1 MSLVSTDWF
10 CRDGIEYSR
19 VSASASRFPRHW
31 HDEYVICANL
41 SGREAIWLEGR
52 ELEAVAGQVTVYNP
66 GSIQSSCFSTA
77 PVHFISVHL
86 PQTLLGNA
94 VTQLGLQSRAQPPR
108 LREGVIADPSL
119 FRALCGV
126 DAAARARNEA
136 VLEQQLLWLCGEL
149 LDDTHHAHSDD
160 AQRIGAVQHYLCAHL
175 SEKPTLETLAQVAGL
190 SKYHLVRRF
199 TQLTG
204 MPPLQYHM
212 QLRLQ
217 RARTLLRQRVHPLDA
232 ALQLGFYDQSHFINA
247 FRKVMGISPHHY
259 VQQLGLG
266 LTQDKFPIA

>member
-1 MSLVSTDWF
+1 VSLVSTDWF

-19 VSASASRFPRHW
+19 VSVSASASRFPRHW

-41 SGREAIWLEGR
+41 SGREAIWLDGR
-52 ELEAVAGQVTVYNP
+52 EMEAFAGQVTVYNP
-66 GSIQSSCFSTA
+66 GSIQASCFSTP
-77 PVHFISVHL
+77 PVQFISVHL
-86 PQTLLGNA
+86 PQALLRDA
-94 VTQLGLQSRAQPPR
+94 VAQLGLQSRDEAPS
-108 LREGVIADPSL
+108 LREGVIADASL

-136 VLEQQLLWLCGEL
+136 ELEQQLLWLCGEL
-149 LDDTHHAHSDD
+149 LDDTHHAHADD
-160 AQRIGAVQHYLCAHL
+160 AQRIDTVQHYLCAHL
-175 SEKPTLETLAQVAGL
+175 SEKPPLETLAQVAGL

-217 RARTLLRQRVHPLDA
+217 RARTLLRQGVHPLDA

-247 FRKVMGISPHHY
+247 FRKVMGITPHHY
-259 VQQLGLG
+259 VQQLG